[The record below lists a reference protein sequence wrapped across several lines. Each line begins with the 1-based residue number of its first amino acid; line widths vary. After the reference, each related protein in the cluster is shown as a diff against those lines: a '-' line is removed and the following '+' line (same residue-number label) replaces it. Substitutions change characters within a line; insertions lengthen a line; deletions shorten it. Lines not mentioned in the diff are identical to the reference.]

1 MSAGCGGAYRFFV
14 GVFVGVCGPKKI
26 VYQVLFV
33 LRNSYQLDEKG
44 RGSRRYT
51 TSKANWMAPAD
62 MLHDRPGNTAGA
74 AVESLC
80 GVFGKPPRGR
90 PFTARFK
97 GFTLP
102 G

>member
-1 MSAGCGGAYRFFV
+1 
-14 GVFVGVCGPKKI
+14 
-26 VYQVLFV
+26 
-33 LRNSYQLDEKG
+33 
-44 RGSRRYT
+44 
-51 TSKANWMAPAD
+51 MAPAD

-80 GVFGKPPRGR
+80 GVFGKTPRGR

>member
-1 MSAGCGGAYRFFV
+1 
-14 GVFVGVCGPKKI
+14 
-26 VYQVLFV
+26 
-33 LRNSYQLDEKG
+33 
-44 RGSRRYT
+44 
-51 TSKANWMAPAD
+51 MAPAD

-80 GVFGKPPRGR
+80 GVFGKLTRFEKR
-90 PFTARFK
+90 LVVVLPFTARFK